1 VVLTLGEKIR
11 TARLDCRLTQ
21 EQLAGREFTKSYV
34 SELERGTR
42 TPRLT
47 TLKVLAKRLNR
58 PLSYFL
64 DGVLEDRE
72 PEAFLEI
79 GVAHMHAGALS
90 EAQASFDR
98 ALELAAQHD
107 DEMLEIRIE
116 LSMTVVERQLGRAG
130 AAWKRV
136 NRCIQALGQTGDR
149 VLLAQAQAILGWLRL
164 DAGDASSA
172 LWAFEAALQ
181 LVKLL
186 PPDPALLA
194 DLHAGL
200 GEAHLQLGRGDESE
214 RAFRAA
220 LSTAEPYRDPSHVA
234 SWHLDRAVVASQSG
248 HFDDATEQAMRALAV
263 YHTMAHK
270 RRLAGIHQ
278 ALGRAEAAS
287 GRWAEAE
294 HHYRSSVA
302 LQCAAANWPKAAEIL
317 GVMAETVLARTWPD
331 GARAI
336 GETAL
341 ALLSYDEGHRDRAD
355 YLRVRGM
362 LCRLLGKADEARTAL
377 DESLRLLEAT
387 ERDREIGVIRLELA
401 LLAIETR
408 DLDAARHQ
416 LKMLRDSAPPHHP
429 SGGF

>member
-1 VVLTLGEKIR
+1 VLTLGEKIR

-21 EQLAGREFTKSYV
+21 EQLAGREFAKSYV

-47 TLKVLAKRLNR
+47 TLKVLARRLNR

-72 PEAFLEI
+72 PEAFLAI
-79 GVAHMHAGALS
+79 GVAHMHAGSLS
-90 EAQASFDR
+90 EAQTAFER

-107 DEMLEIRIE
+107 DETLEIQIE
-116 LSMTVVERQLGRAG
+116 LSITTVERQLGRAA
-130 AAWKRV
+130 AAWRRI
-136 NRCIQALGQTGDR
+136 NRCIQALSHTGDR
-149 VLLAQAQAILGWLRL
+149 ALLARAQVILGWLRL

-181 LVKLL
+181 LAKLL

-200 GEAHLQLGRGDESE
+200 GEAHLQLGQGDESE
-214 RAFRAA
+214 RAFRVA
-220 LSTAEPYRDPSHVA
+220 LSTAEPYRDSTQVA
-234 SWHLDRAVVASQSG
+234 SWHLDRAVAASLGG
-248 HFDDATEQAMRALAV
+248 HFDDAAEQAMRALAV
-263 YHTMAHK
+263 YQTMAHK
-270 RRLAGIHQ
+270 RRLADIHQ

-287 GRWAEAE
+287 ARWAEAE

-341 ALLSYDEGHRDRAD
+341 ALLSPDDGHRDRAE

-362 LCRLLGKADEARTAL
+362 LCRLLGKADEARAAL
-377 DESLRLLEAT
+377 DESLRLLEGT
-387 ERDREIGVIRLELA
+387 ERDHDAVLIRLELA

-408 DLDAARHQ
+408 DLEAARHH
-416 LKMLRDSAPPHHP
+416 LKMLRDSAPPRHP

>member
-1 VVLTLGEKIR
+1 MVLTLGEKIR

-47 TLKVLAKRLNR
+47 TLKVLARRLNR

-72 PEAFLEI
+72 PEAFLAI
-79 GVAHMHAGALS
+79 GVAHMHAGSLS

-107 DEMLEIRIE
+107 DETLEIRIE
-116 LSMTVVERQLGRAG
+116 LSMTVVERQLGRAA

-136 NRCIQALGQTGDR
+136 NRCIQALGHTGDR
-149 VLLAQAQAILGWLRL
+149 ALAGPG
-164 DAGDASSA
+164 AGDPGVAAPRRRRCSA

-181 LVKLL
+181 LAKLL

-214 RAFRAA
+214 RAFRVA
-220 LSTAEPYRDPSHVA
+220 LSTAEPYRDSTQVA
-234 SWHLDRAVVASQSG
+234 SWHLDRAVAASLGG
-248 HFDDATEQAMRALAV
+248 HFDDAAEQAMRALAV
-263 YHTMAHK
+263 YQTMAHK
-270 RRLAGIHQ
+270 RRLADIHQ

-287 GRWAEAE
+287 ARWAEAE

-341 ALLSYDEGHRDRAD
+341 ALLSSDEGHRDRAD

-362 LCRLLGKADEARTAL
+362 LCRLLGKADEARAAL
-377 DESLRLLEAT
+377 DESLRLLEGT
-387 ERDREIGVIRLELA
+387 ERDHDTALIRLELA

-408 DLDAARHQ
+408 DLDAARHH
-416 LKMLRDSAPPHHP
+416 LKMLRDSAPPRHP